1 MKIKFVSGHK
11 AGTIEHLQPSIANTL
26 IAAGLAEHIPYK
38 NYVERLA
45 EEGRASQT
53 AQDPAIV
60 SWGISLGNRNGK
72 DFISARCSRP
82 NCSTLVYDGLP
93 TALESITFCHSCGGG
108 APEKIPAAVCEQYR
122 SVYRKPVN
130 VGSDEAKCFEAV
142 RALTASD
149 PKIQPFGPKEGVPV
163 DPSRKNYGID
173 NYKPSPGDNQKA
185 DLALSNPVFKK
196 K

>member
-1 MKIKFVSGHK
+1 MKIKFVSGPK
-11 AGTIEHLQPSIANTL
+11 AGTIEHLQPSIANVL
-26 IAAGLAEHIPYK
+26 IASGLAEHIPYK
-38 NYVERLA
+38 NYAERLS
-45 EEGRASQT
+45 EESAALQAAPSPTVQWSC
-53 AQDPAIV
+53 A
-60 SWGISLGNRNGK
+60 LGNINGK
-72 DFISARCSRP
+72 HFISARCSRP
-82 NCSTLVYDGLP
+82 NCSTLVYDALP

-130 VGSDEAKCFEAV
+130 VGSDEAKCFEAA
-142 RALTASD
+142 RALNASD
-149 PKIQPFGPKEGVPV
+149 TKIIAFGPEKDVPI

>member
-1 MKIKFVSGHK
+1 MKIKFVSGPK
-11 AGTIEHLQPSIANTL
+11 AGTVEHLQPSIANVL
-26 IAAGLAEHIPYK
+26 IASGMAEHIPYK

-82 NCSTLVYDGLP
+82 NCSTLVYDGPP
-93 TALESITFCHSCGGG
+93 TGIESITFFHSCGGG
-108 APEKIPAAVCEQYR
+108 APPENIPAAVCDQYR

-130 VGSDEAKCFEAV
+130 VGSDEAKCFEAAH
-142 RALTASD
+142 ALKASD
-149 PKIQPFGPKEGVPV
+149 PPIQPFGPADGTANPKYT
-163 DPSRKNYGID
+163 NHGID
-173 NYKPSPGDNQKA
+173 AYKPSV
-185 DLALSNPVFKK
+185 DLPYDEFWKK